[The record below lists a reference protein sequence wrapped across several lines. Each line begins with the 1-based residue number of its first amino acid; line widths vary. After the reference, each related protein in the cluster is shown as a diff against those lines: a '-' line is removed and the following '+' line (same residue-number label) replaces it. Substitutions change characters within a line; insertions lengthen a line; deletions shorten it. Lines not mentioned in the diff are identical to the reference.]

1 MVSKLESNPDAD
13 IKLSDLNLE
22 LESRPLHTNISNR
35 RKSNNFYNLK
45 RESKNVRFEFK

>member
-22 LESRPLHTNISNR
+22 SNSRPLHLYGFNR
-35 RKSNNFYNLK
+35 RNMIIIQKVPPTLFY
-45 RESKNVRFEFK
+45 R